1 MLLSAS
7 VETLYDCQLRRL
19 DHEYTTDSYNCDPL
33 SRNQCVILKA
43 SGTADQFGI
52 ETKTVIKVLLKL
64 WLFEVAKSYGS
75 HFEKK
80 ALKDF
85 VSFCIFF
92 FSNMF

>member
-19 DHEYTTDSYNCDPL
+19 DHDYTTDSYNCDPCEI
-33 SRNQCVILKA
+33 SVKNLKA
-43 SGTADQFGI
+43 AGPADYFGI

-64 WLFEVAKSYGS
+64 WLFEIAKSYGS
-75 HFEKK
+75 HFEKT

-92 FSNMF
+92 FSNMV

>member
-19 DHEYTTDSYNCDPL
+19 DHEYTTDSYNCGPL
-33 SRNQCVILKA
+33 PRNQCVILKVL
-43 SGTADQFGI
+43 STADYFGI

-75 HFEKK
+75 HFEKT

-85 VSFCIFF
+85 VILHIFLY
-92 FSNMF
+92 NMV